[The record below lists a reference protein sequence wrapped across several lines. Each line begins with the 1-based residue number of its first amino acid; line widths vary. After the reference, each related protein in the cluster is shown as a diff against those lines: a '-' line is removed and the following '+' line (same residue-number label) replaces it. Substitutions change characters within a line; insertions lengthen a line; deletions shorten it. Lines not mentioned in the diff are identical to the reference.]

1 MSRRPRWPRLWR
13 ASVEDEVESELAF
26 HLEMTTRE
34 LMEQGMSLTN
44 ARTEAERR
52 FGDSAAINAEC
63 RRYGAERDRRAV
75 RAEYLDELRQDAT
88 FAIRQLLR
96 ARGFTI
102 VAVLTLALGIGAT
115 AAVFSALDAVALR
128 PLPYAN
134 ADRIVVVHP
143 TRKGEPT
150 DPSPPEYLGY
160 QAVPA
165 FDRVAAAVLQ
175 AGITLRL
182 GDVPEMIGGGHVTAD
197 YFAVFGAHP
206 LLGRTFTADED
217 SPGRANVAVIS
228 YRLWMSH
235 FNGDRAAVGRTVEID
250 GTPHTILGVMPKAF
264 DLTSGSEDIWT
275 PIAFS
280 SDDATKYG
288 EHYLKVYARLRP
300 GVTLEQARAA
310 TIPAERAVAERIPQ
324 HTLKLTEYGADV
336 HRYRDDLV
344 GAYQSLLL
352 VLLGA
357 VSFVLLIA
365 CGNVANLL
373 LARAS
378 ARTKELAIRAA
389 LGAGRGRIVR
399 QLLTESL
406 VLAVTGA
413 LAGLAVAYGLL
424 RVILAVSPEDIP
436 RLDQATIDWRVLAFT
451 LGTGMVS
458 AVFFGLLPA
467 VRAARPQL
475 QQTLREGGR
484 GSLTRDRLRPVLVAA
499 EVALAIT
506 LLVASGLLI
515 RSAWKMQ
522 HVDPGFDPRG
532 VLTARLFLPEAHYP
546 TPATIINGFSAIR
559 DEAARIPGVSSAA
572 LTSVVPLSGSSMQS
586 SVEAEGRPIDD
597 KSPQANLR
605 FASSGYFA
613 TMRIP
618 FIAGRDIAT
627 SDNAGAPGVM
637 VINEALARMLWP
649 ESDPREAIGRNIAG
663 VAPKNGPK
671 YRSVV
676 GVVANIHDGALS
688 EKPAPEFYIP
698 YTQTPEL
705 IWPLIQRSLVVVV
718 RGPSTKGA
726 AEALARP
733 LGRAVARVDASLP
746 LTEAKSLDQF
756 MRASLATAR
765 MNTVLLSLLGGIA
778 LVLAM
783 VGIYGVVSYFVNQ
796 HVHEI
801 GVRLALGATPGLIW
815 GFVMRRGLLPI
826 IAGLAV
832 GITLSLLTT
841 SLIRQQLFGVTAHD
855 PLTLGGVGSL
865 LLVIAVLAMYV
876 PARRAM
882 RVPPIIALNES

>member
-1 MSRRPRWPRLWR
+1 M
-13 ASVEDEVESELAF
+13 ESELAF

-34 LMEQGMSLTN
+34 LMEQGMSPTN

-52 FGDSAAINAEC
+52 FGDSTAINAEC
-63 RRYGAERDRRAV
+63 RRYGTERDRRAV
-75 RAEYLDELRQDAT
+75 RAEYRDELRQDAT

-102 VAVLTLALGIGAT
+102 VAILTLALGIGAT

-134 ADRIVVVHP
+134 AERIVAVHP
-143 TRKGEPT
+143 TRKGETT
-150 DPSPPEYLGY
+150 DPSPPEYLAY
-160 QAVPA
+160 RTVPA
-165 FDRVAAAVLQ
+165 FDRVAAGVLQ

-182 GDVPEMIGGGHVTAD
+182 RVVPEMITGARVSAD

-206 LLGRTFTADED
+206 LVGRTFTADED
-217 SPGRANVAVIS
+217 APGRANVAVIS

-235 FNGDRAAVGRTVEID
+235 FNGDRAAVGRVVEID
-250 GTPHTILGVMPKAF
+250 GAPHTILGVMPKDF
-264 DLTSGSEDIWT
+264 DLTRGSEDIWT

-288 EHYLKVYARLRP
+288 EHYLKVYARLKS

-310 TIPAERAVAERIPQ
+310 TIPAERTLAERVPFR
-324 HTLKLTEYGADV
+324 TLKPTDYGIDI

-344 GAYQSLLL
+344 GGYQSLLL

-413 LAGLAVAYGLL
+413 VAGLAVAYGLL

-451 LGTGMVS
+451 LGTGIVS
-458 AVFFGLLPA
+458 AIIFGLLPA

-484 GSLTRDRLRPVLVAA
+484 GSVTRDRLRPVLVAA
-499 EVALAIT
+499 EVALAIA
-506 LLVASGLLI
+506 LLVGSGLLI

-522 HVDPGFDPRG
+522 RVDPGFDPRG
-532 VLTARLFLPEAHYP
+532 VLTARLILPEAHYP
-546 TPATIINGFSAIR
+546 TPAAIIRAYGTIR
-559 DEAARIPGVSSAA
+559 DEAARIPGVTAAA

-586 SVEAEGRPIDD
+586 SVQGEGRPIDD
-597 KSPQANLR
+597 KSPQANVR
-605 FASSGYFA
+605 FTSSGYFA

-618 FIAGRDIAT
+618 LIAGRDIALNDDA
-627 SDNAGAPGVM
+627 SAPGVT

-649 ESDPREAIGRNIAG
+649 DRDPREAIGRGLAG

-671 YRSVV
+671 YRTIV
-676 GVVANIHDGALS
+676 GIVANVHDGALN
-688 EKPAPEFYIP
+688 EKPVPEFYIP
-698 YTQTPEL
+698 YQQTPEM

-718 RGPSTKGA
+718 RGPSAKGA
-726 AEALARP
+726 AEALERP
-733 LGRAVARVDASLP
+733 LSRAVARVDASLP
-746 LTEAKSLDQF
+746 LTEAKSMDQF

-778 LVLAM
+778 LALAM

-801 GVRLALGATPGLIW
+801 GVRLALGASPGLIW
-815 GFVMRRGLLPI
+815 SFVMRRGLVPI
-826 IAGLAV
+826 VAGLAV

-841 SLIRQQLFGVTAHD
+841 SLIRQQLFGVTPHD
-855 PLTLGGVGSL
+855 PLTLAGVGSM

-882 RVPPIIALNES
+882 RVPPIVALNES

>member
-1 MSRRPRWPRLWR
+1 VTGRRGWPRLWR
-13 ASVEDEVESELAF
+13 TSVADEVESELAF

-34 LMEQGMSLTN
+34 LMEQGMSPTN

-52 FGDSAAINAEC
+52 FGDSVAINAEC
-63 RRYGAERDRRAV
+63 RRYGTERDRRAV
-75 RAEYLDELRQDAT
+75 RAEYLDELGQDAT
-88 FAIRQLLR
+88 FAIRQLVR

-102 VAVLTLALGIGAT
+102 VAILTLALGIGAT

-128 PLPYAN
+128 PLPYVG
-134 ADRIVVVHP
+134 ADRIVAVYP
-143 TRKGEPT
+143 TRKGQNG
-150 DPSPPEYLGY
+150 DPSPPEYLAY
-160 QAVPA
+160 RTVPA
-165 FDRVAAAVLQ
+165 FEHVAAAVLQ

-182 GDVPEMIGGGHVTAD
+182 GEVPEMINGGRVSAD

-206 LLGRTFTADED
+206 LVGRTFAADED
-217 SPGRANVAVIS
+217 APGRSNVAVIS

-235 FNGDRAAVGRTVEID
+235 FNGDRAAVGRVVEID
-250 GTPHTILGVMPKAF
+250 GTPHTILGVMPREF
-264 DLTSGSEDIWT
+264 DLTRGSEDIWT

-280 SDDATKYG
+280 TEDATRYG

-300 GVTLEQARAA
+300 GITPAQARAA
-310 TIPAERAVAERIPQ
+310 TITAERSVAERIPSRSMPVSD
-324 HTLKLTEYGADV
+324 YGIDV

-344 GAYQSLLL
+344 GNYQSLLL

-399 QLLTESL
+399 QLLTESV
-406 VLAVTGA
+406 VLAMAGA
-413 LAGLAVAYGLL
+413 IAGLAVAYGLL

-451 LGTGMVS
+451 LGTAVVS
-458 AVFFGLLPA
+458 ALFFGLLPA
-467 VRAARPQL
+467 ARAARPQL

-484 GSLTRDRLRPVLVAA
+484 GSVTRDRLRPLLVAA
-499 EVALAIT
+499 EVTLAIT

-522 HVDPGFDPRG
+522 RVDPGFDPRG
-532 VLTARLFLPEAHYP
+532 VLTARLILPAAHYP
-546 TPATIINGFSAIR
+546 TPESIIRAYTAIR
-559 DEAARIPGVSSAA
+559 DEAARIPGVTRAA

-586 SVEAEGRPIDD
+586 SIQAEGRPIDD
-597 KSPQANLR
+597 KAPQTNLR
-605 FASSGYFA
+605 FISSGYFT
-613 TMRIP
+613 TMHIP
-618 FIAGRDIAT
+618 FIAGRDVAT
-627 SDNAGAPGVM
+627 TDDAGAPGVTL
-637 VINEALARMLWP
+637 INEALARMLWP
-649 ESDPREAIGRNIAG
+649 DSDPRETVGRRIAG

-671 YRSVV
+671 YRTVV
-676 GVVANIHDGALS
+676 GVVKDVHDGALS
-688 EKPAPEFYIP
+688 EKPVPAYYIP

-718 RGPSTKGA
+718 RGPQAKGA

-756 MRASLATAR
+756 LRASLATAR

-778 LVLAM
+778 LALAM
-783 VGIYGVVSYFVNQ
+783 VGFYGVVSYFVNQ
-796 HVHEI
+796 HTHEI
-801 GVRLALGATPGLIW
+801 GIRLALGASPGLIW
-815 GFVMRRGLLPI
+815 GFVMRRGLIPI
-826 IAGLAV
+826 VGGLVV
-832 GITLSLLTT
+832 GITLSLGTT
-841 SLIRQQLFGVTAHD
+841 SLIQQQLFGVTPHD
-855 PLTLGGVGSL
+855 PLTLSGVGSL